1 MIKIRSML
9 EPLLKIENVHAYY
22 GKSHILQGVDLH
34 VNQAE
39 LVVVVGRNGMG
50 KTTLLKSILGLPPV
64 SRTGSILFENEETV
78 NMPTHEI
85 TNLGIGYV
93 PQGRLLFPS
102 LTVDEHLG
110 FSWRQSGET
119 SQWSP
124 EAVYDLFPE
133 LKERT
138 HISGS
143 LLSGGEQQMLAIGRA
158 LVTNPLLLLMDEP
171 SEGLSALVIQ
181 RVEEVCRHLSSS
193 GMAILLIEQ
202 NLAMA
207 QSLAHRVYIFVNG
220 RIARELPAGTLAANQ
235 HLLQQLLGVTAGSGE
250 PPAEQPGGP
259 EAKATAEK
267 PAGEEISETVVG
279 ASAPTLWSG
288 ARLPEVQ
295 APERSSPASPVSQ
308 TRSAL
313 LQVPVADTIDRA
325 AYIVGTFDTKSQDLL
340 FIKSCLD
347 RLRVRTVTVDLSTS
361 RKPSPAAISPT
372 EVARHHPE
380 GTGAVFTGDR
390 GTAVAGM
397 AQAFIRFMA
406 GRRDVGGIIS
416 AGGSGGTALVT
427 PAMRS
432 LPVGVPKVMVST
444 VASGNVR
451 QYVGPSDIC
460 MIYSVTDV
468 AGINRISASVLSN
481 AAHALAGMIGFR
493 QEVESSRLPAIGLT
507 MFGVTT
513 PCVQAVTKA
522 LKMRYDCLVFH
533 ATGTGGQSME
543 KLADSGMLAGVI
555 DVTTTEVADFLVG
568 GVMSAGEDRM
578 GAIIRS
584 KIPYVGSCGA
594 LDMVNFEALDTVPQQ
609 FKGRN
614 LYQHNPQVTL
624 MRTSVA
630 ENQAIGRCIAAK
642 LNQMEGPVR
651 FLLPL
656 KGVSLID
663 APGKPFHDPAADR
676 MLFDTLE
683 SEFRAGPN
691 RRLIKLDLN
700 INDPAFAKALVD
712 HFLEIMSS
720 ASSGH

>member
-1 MIKIRSML
+1 MKIPSMP
-9 EPLLKIENVHAYY
+9 EPLLKIERLDAYY
-22 GKSHILQGVDLH
+22 GKSHILQGVDLY
-34 VNQAE
+34 VNPGE

-64 SRTGSILFENEETV
+64 SRTGSILFENQETIP
-78 NMPTHEI
+78 MPTHAI
-85 TNLGIGYV
+85 TSLGIGYV
-93 PQGRLLFPS
+93 PQGRMLFPS
-102 LTVDEHLG
+102 LTVEEHLI
-110 FSWRQSGET
+110 FSWRQSGAN
-119 SQWSP
+119 SPWSP
-124 EAVYDLFPE
+124 ETVYDLFPE

-138 HISGS
+138 HISGT

-158 LVTNPLLLLMDEP
+158 LVTNPRLLLMDEP

-181 RVEEVCRHLSSS
+181 RVEEVCRRLSSS
-193 GMAILLIEQ
+193 GMAILLVEQ
-202 NLAMA
+202 NLEMA
-207 QSLAHRVYIFVNG
+207 RSLAHRAYIFVNG
-220 RIARELPAGTLAANQ
+220 RIARELPAGALAADQ
-235 HLLQQLLGVTAGSGE
+235 QLLQQLLGVTAGSGG
-250 PPAEQPGGP
+250 PAAEQPAEP
-259 EAKATAEK
+259 EK
-267 PAGEEISETVVG
+267 PAVEEIAEAVVG
-279 ASAPTLWSG
+279 AAAPTLWSG
-288 ARLPEVQ
+288 ARLPEVP
-295 APERSSPASPVSQ
+295 APERISPASPASR

-313 LQVPVADTIDRA
+313 LQVAVAEMIDRA

-347 RLRVRTVTVDLSTS
+347 RLRVRTITVDLSTS

-380 GTGAVFTGDR
+380 GPEAVFTGDR
-390 GTAVAGM
+390 GSAVAGM
-397 AQAFIRFMA
+397 AQAFTRFMT

-513 PCVQAVTKA
+513 PCVQAVTQA
-522 LKMRYDCLVFH
+522 LKTRYDCLVFH

-584 KIPYVGSCGA
+584 QIPYVGSCGA
-594 LDMVNFEALDTVPQQ
+594 LDMVNFEALDTVPLQ

-614 LYQHNPQVTL
+614 LYPHNPQVTL

-630 ENQAIGRCIAAK
+630 ENQAIGRFIAAK

-683 SEFRAGPN
+683 SEFRPDPD
-691 RRLIKLDLN
+691 RRLIKLDMN

-712 HFLEIMSS
+712 HFLEIVPPG
-720 ASSGH
+720 SSGH

>member
-1 MIKIRSML
+1 MP
-9 EPLLKIENVHAYY
+9 EPLLNIEHLDAYY
-22 GKSHILQGVDLH
+22 GKSHILQD
-34 VNQAE
+34 VNLQVHPGE
-39 LVVVVGRNGMG
+39 LIAVVGRNGMG
-50 KTTLLKSILGLPPV
+50 KTTLLKSIMGLPPL
-64 SRTGSILFENEETV
+64 SRTGTILFDAQETIDR
-78 NMPTHEI
+78 PTHEI
-85 TNLGIGYV
+85 AGLGIGYV
-93 PQGRLLFPS
+93 PQGRMLFPS
-102 LTVDEHLG
+102 LTVDEHLR
-110 FSWRQSGET
+110 FAWRRSESN

-124 EAVYDLFPE
+124 ETVYDLFPE
-133 LKERT
+133 LKDRA
-138 HISGS
+138 HISGN

-171 SEGLSALVIQ
+171 SEGLSVLVIQ

-202 NLAMA
+202 NLEMA
-207 QSLAHRVYIFVNG
+207 RSLAHRAYIFMNG
-220 RIARELPAGTLAANQ
+220 RIARDLPAAALAADQ
-235 HLLQQLLGVTAGSGE
+235 HLLQQLLGVTAGTGDLA
-250 PPAEQPGGP
+250 PEQF
-259 EAKATAEK
+259 AK
-267 PAGEEISETVVG
+267 PAADDALEKSAAEEIPAAVVG
-279 ASAPTLWSG
+279 AAAPTLWSRAG
-288 ARLPEVQ
+288 LPEAQ
-295 APERSSPASPVSQ
+295 APESAAPAPPVSKTQ
-308 TRSAL
+308 AAA
-313 LQVPVADTIDRA
+313 LQVSVADAIDRA
-325 AYIVGTFDTKSQDLL
+325 AYIVGTFDTKARDLL

-347 RLRVRTVTVDLSTS
+347 RQRLRTITVDLSTS

-372 EVARHHPE
+372 EVARHHPQ
-380 GTGAVFTGDR
+380 GIGAVFTGDR
-390 GTAVAGM
+390 GSAVAGM
-397 AQAFIRFMA
+397 AEAFTRFMA
-406 GRRDVGGIIS
+406 KRRDVGGIIS

-432 LPVGVPKVMVST
+432 LPVGIPKVMVST

-460 MIYSVTDV
+460 MMYSVTDV
-468 AGINRISASVLSN
+468 AGINRISAKVLSN

-493 QEVESSRLPAIGLT
+493 QEGDPSRLPAIGLT

-513 PCVQAVTKA
+513 PCVQAVTQA

-543 KLADSGMLAGVI
+543 KLAESGMLAGVI
-555 DVTTTEVADFLVG
+555 DVTTTEVADFLMG

-584 KIPYVGSCGA
+584 QIPYVGSCGA
-594 LDMVNFEALDTVPQQ
+594 LDMVNFEALETVPQK
-609 FKGRN
+609 FKDRN

-624 MRTSVA
+624 MRTTA
-630 ENQAIGRCIAAK
+630 TENQAIGRFIAGK

-656 KGVSLID
+656 QGVSLID

-683 SEFRAGPN
+683 SEFQPGPN
-691 RRLIKLDLN
+691 RRLVKLDMN

-712 HFLEIMSS
+712 HFLDII
-720 ASSGH
+720 SSGSSG

>member
-1 MIKIRSML
+1 MKIPSMH
-9 EPLLKIENVHAYY
+9 EPLLKIEHLDAYY
-22 GKSHILQGVDLH
+22 GKSHILQGVDLY
-34 VNQAE
+34 VNPGE

-50 KTTLLKSILGLPPV
+50 KTTLLKSIVGLPPV
-64 SRTGSILFENEETV
+64 SRTGSILFEDQETV
-78 NMPTHEI
+78 HMPTHEI
-85 TNLGIGYV
+85 TSLGIGYV
-93 PQGRLLFPS
+93 PQGRILFPS
-102 LTVDEHLG
+102 LTVDEHLL
-110 FSWRQSGET
+110 FSWRQSGAN
-119 SQWSP
+119 SSWSP
-124 EAVYDLFPE
+124 ETVYDLFPE
-133 LKERT
+133 LKERA
-138 HISGS
+138 HISGT
-143 LLSGGEQQMLAIGRA
+143 LLSGGEQQMLTIGRA

-181 RVEEVCRHLSSS
+181 RVGEVCRQLSSS
-193 GMAILLIEQ
+193 GMAILLVEQ
-202 NLAMA
+202 DLEMA
-207 QSLAHRVYIFVNG
+207 QSLAHRVYVFVNG
-220 RIARELPAGTLAANQ
+220 RIARELPAGALAADQ

-250 PPAEQPGGP
+250 LPAEQPVGP
-259 EAKATAEK
+259 EAEAKPEK
-267 PAGEEISETVVG
+267 PAAEEIPETVVG
-279 ASAPTLWSG
+279 ASAPTFWSG
-288 ARLPEVQ
+288 ARLPDVQ
-295 APERSSPASPVSQ
+295 TLQGSSSAPPASK
-308 TRSAL
+308 TRSTL
-313 LQVPVADTIDRA
+313 LQVSVADTIDRA
-325 AYIVGTFDTKSQDLL
+325 AYVVGTFDTKSQDLL

-347 RLRVRTVTVDLSTS
+347 RLRVRTITVDLSTS
-361 RKPSPAAISPT
+361 RKPSPASIGPT

-380 GTGAVFTGDR
+380 GAGAVFTGDR
-390 GTAVAGM
+390 GTAVAEM
-397 AQAFIRFMA
+397 ALAFTRFIA

-460 MIYSVTDV
+460 MMYSVTDV

-493 QEVESSRLPAIGLT
+493 QDVESSRLPAIGLT

-513 PCVQAVTKA
+513 PCVQAVTQA
-522 LKMRYDCLVFH
+522 LKMRFDCLVFH

-543 KLADSGMLAGVI
+543 KLAESGMLAGII
-555 DVTTTEVADFLVG
+555 DVTTTEVADFLMG

-584 KIPYVGSCGA
+584 QIPYVGSCGA
-594 LDMVNFEALDTVPQQ
+594 LDMVNFEAIDTVPQ
-609 FKGRN
+609 KYENRN

-624 MRTSVA
+624 MRTTA
-630 ENQAIGRCIAAK
+630 EENQSIGRFIAAK

-683 SEFRAGPN
+683 SEFRPGPN
-691 RRLIKLDLN
+691 RRLIKLDMN
-700 INDPAFAKALVD
+700 INDPAFAQALVD
-712 HFLEIMSS
+712 HFLEIVSS
-720 ASSGH
+720 GSSGH

>member
-1 MIKIRSML
+1 MKIPSMP
-9 EPLLKIENVHAYY
+9 EPLLKIEHLDAYY
-22 GKSHILQGVDLH
+22 GKSHILQGVDLY
-34 VNQAE
+34 VNPGE

-64 SRTGSILFENEETV
+64 SRTGSILFENQETV
-78 NMPTHEI
+78 HMPTHEI

-93 PQGRLLFPS
+93 PQGRILFPS
-102 LTVDEHLG
+102 LTVDEHLL
-110 FSWRQSGET
+110 FSWRQSGAD
-119 SQWSP
+119 SPWSP
-124 EAVYDLFPE
+124 ETVYDLFPE

-138 HISGS
+138 HISGT
-143 LLSGGEQQMLAIGRA
+143 LLSGGEQQMLTIGRA

-181 RVEEVCRHLSSS
+181 RVEEVCRQLSSS
-193 GMAILLIEQ
+193 GMAILLVEQ
-202 NLAMA
+202 NLEMA
-207 QSLAHRVYIFVNG
+207 QSLAQRAYIFVNG
-220 RIARELPAGTLAANQ
+220 RIARELPAGTLAADQ
-235 HLLQQLLGVTAGSGE
+235 HLLQQVLGVTAGSGE
-250 PPAEQPGGP
+250 LPAEQPV
-259 EAKATAEK
+259 EAEAAAKPEK
-267 PAGEEISETVVG
+267 PAAEEIPETVVG
-279 ASAPTLWSG
+279 AEAPTLWSG
-288 ARLPEVQ
+288 AGLADVRALQ
-295 APERSSPASPVSQ
+295 RSSSAPPVSK
-308 TRSAL
+308 TRSTL
-313 LQVPVADTIDRA
+313 LQVSVADTIDRA

-347 RLRVRTVTVDLSTS
+347 RLRVRTITVDLSTS
-361 RKPSPAAISPT
+361 RKPSPAAIGPT

-397 AQAFIRFMA
+397 AHAFTRFMA

-460 MIYSVTDV
+460 MMYSVTDV

-493 QEVESSRLPAIGLT
+493 QDVESSRLPAIGLT

-513 PCVQAVTKA
+513 PCVQAVTQA
-522 LKMRYDCLVFH
+522 LKMRFDCLVFH

-543 KLADSGMLAGVI
+543 KLVESGMLAGVI
-555 DVTTTEVADFLVG
+555 DVTTTEVADFLMG

-584 KIPYVGSCGA
+584 QIPYVGSCGA
-594 LDMVNFEALDTVPQQ
+594 LDMVNFEAIDTVPQ
-609 FKGRN
+609 KYENRN

-624 MRTSVA
+624 MRTTA
-630 ENQAIGRCIAAK
+630 EENQAIGCFIAAK

-683 SEFRAGPN
+683 SEFRPGPN
-691 RRLIKLDLN
+691 RRLIKLDMN
-700 INDPAFAKALVD
+700 INDPAFAKALAD
-712 HFLEIMSS
+712 HFLEIVSS
-720 ASSGH
+720 GSSGH